1 MKILIGIM
9 DALALPMFI
18 TTATGTKLTN
28 YLLML
33 VVINLM
39 ALSTTIPNDAIKIV
53 EEGLVGYGF

>member
-1 MKILIGIM
+1 MKILIGII

-39 ALSTTIPNDAIKIV
+39 ALSTTIPNDQ
-53 EEGLVGYGF
+53 